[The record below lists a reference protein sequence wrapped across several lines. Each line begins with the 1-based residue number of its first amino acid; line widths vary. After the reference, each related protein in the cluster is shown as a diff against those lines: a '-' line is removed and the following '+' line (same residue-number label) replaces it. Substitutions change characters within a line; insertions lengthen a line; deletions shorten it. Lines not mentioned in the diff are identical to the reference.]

1 MLLKVL
7 VDNTTF
13 TGHRFDGG
21 ESGLCYYIED
31 DGHKILFDTGLTD
44 LFLRNAKVQ
53 GVDLDQVDTIILSH
67 GHYDHCGGLK
77 YFFDRKR
84 PVRVICH
91 PETFVKRVRD
101 GLDMGPSLSLEE
113 MQERC
118 ELIMT
123 DKPYQVTSHITFLGT
138 IPRKLEWEGKKNV
151 GQLVEGDKLL
161 PDYINDDSAAIYK
174 DEYGVFVISGCAHSG
189 ICNIVEYAKVVGESD
204 NICGVIGGFH
214 LLKLDEQAERTIQ
227 YFKDEMITNVYPCH
241 CTCLPVKAKFFC
253 EVSQYKEVGVS
264 MELHGPPEFV
274 G

>member
-151 GQLVEGDKLL
+151 GQLVVGDKLL

-189 ICNIVEYAKVVGESD
+189 ICNVIGQVRSVFPGQKIA
-204 NICGVIGGFH
+204 GVLGGFH
-214 LLKLDEQAERTIQ
+214 LRQVNDQSRAAVAWLKEQQIPLW
-227 YFKDEMITNVYPCH
+227 YPCH
-241 CTCLPVKAKFFC
+241 CTCLEVKGQMYAAGLNIR
-253 EVSQYKEVGVS
+253 EVGVGTVI
-264 MELHGPPEFV
+264 EL
-274 G
+274 

>member
-151 GQLVEGDKLL
+151 GQLV
-161 PDYINDDSAAIYK
+161 
-174 DEYGVFVISGCAHSG
+174 
-189 ICNIVEYAKVVGESD
+189 VGESD

-264 MELHGPPEFV
+264 MELHWPPEFV